1 MKKFYALSVVLLIT
15 LAAVTA
21 FAVGPAPLSTNRVP
35 IQTLMP
41 DPAKS
46 TCTAIPAGRA
56 ASVTVNTKGM
66 SSLNWSA
73 FTTADGTAVTVK
85 RSFNSNTAYM
95 PKSSENWL
103 KINQNTNSAVF
114 TGYSAGATRTLCY
127 DAD

>member
-1 MKKFYALSVVLLIT
+1 MKKFVSVTMLFAVMMI
-15 LAAVTA
+15 AAVA
-21 FAVGPAPLSTNRVP
+21 FAVGPAPLSTNRVA
-35 IQTLMP
+35 IQNVMP

-46 TCTAIPAGRA
+46 VCVSIPKGRA
-56 ASVTVNTKGM
+56 KTAVVNVKSI

-73 FTTADGTAVTVK
+73 DDGTGAAVVVK

-103 KINQNTNSAVF
+103 KINQNTNTVTF
-114 TGYSAGATRTLCY
+114 TGYSSGATRNLCY